1 MSAVFADAG
10 RHGEGPL
17 ARLFAEATTL
27 EQAGR
32 FAEAET
38 LLRQALQIAPEH
50 PHAIHMMGI
59 VAFRSGNEEEAC
71 RLMERSIALSPNTG
85 LYYRN
90 ICAIYRALGRLEA
103 ARAAGLRAVSLTPED
118 PHAHANLAIVHY
130 DLLEL
135 DEAFACCE
143 RALTLKPDYP
153 EAHFE
158 KAEIQLL
165 RGDYE
170 AGWEEYEWRFQLPQ
184 AAGMLPKTEKPQW
197 DGAPIA
203 EGRLLL
209 VADQGFGDVIQF
221 SRYIP
226 WAATRCRELLI
237 AGSSELKPILSQFSE
252 LRGIYNRWDEI
263 PEYVAYCPLSSLPR
277 LAGTRPETIPAPIP
291 YLRADLARTAAWA
304 ARLNDLLP
312 KGFFRVAI
320 AWAGRPAHNND
331 RNRSSSLP
339 QWQAILAT
347 EGVAF
352 LALQKGVACK
362 QVGEFFGDAALYS
375 LGPSVTDFAD
385 TMAILD
391 CVDLVISVDTSLA
404 HLAGAMGRP
413 VWVMLPFAP
422 DWRWLLQRADTPWY
436 PSMRLYRQHAPRDWE
451 ELTARVAADLLRHVT
466 EQEQAESPQ
475 WKMSA

>member
-17 ARLFAEATTL
+17 ARLMAEASTL
-27 EQAGR
+27 EQASR
-32 FAEAET
+32 LQEAEA
-38 LLRQALQIAPEH
+38 LLRQALQVAPEH
-50 PHAIHMMGI
+50 PHAIHMLGI

-103 ARAAGLRAVSLTPED
+103 GRAAGLRAVSLTPDD
-118 PHAHANLAIVHY
+118 PHAHANLAIIHY

-143 RALTLKPDYP
+143 RALALKPDYP

-158 KAEIQLL
+158 KAEVLLL

-203 EGRLLL
+203 EGKLLL

-226 WAATRCRELLI
+226 WAAGRCSELVI
-237 AGSSELKPILSQFSE
+237 AASSELKPILSQFSE
-252 LRGIYNRWDEI
+252 LQGIYHRWDEV
-263 PEYVAYCPLSSLPR
+263 PDYAAYCPLSSLPR
-277 LAGTRPETIPAPIP
+277 LAGTRPETIPASIP
-291 YLRADLARTAAWA
+291 YLRADPARVAAWA

-312 KGFFRVAI
+312 EGFFRVAI
-320 AWAGRPAHNND
+320 AWAGRAAHNND
-331 RNRSSSLP
+331 RNRSSTLA

-347 EGVAF
+347 DRVAF
-352 LALQKGVACK
+352 LALQKGPPCQQIGAYY
-362 QVGEFFGDAALYS
+362 GDAALVS
-375 LGPSVTDFAD
+375 LGPSLLDFGD
-385 TMAILD
+385 TMAILES
-391 CVDLVISVDTSLA
+391 VDLVISVDTSLG

-413 VWVMLPFAP
+413 VWLMLPFAP
-422 DWRWLLQRADTPWY
+422 DWRWLLHRTDTPWY
-436 PSMRLYRQHAPRDWE
+436 PTMRLYRQRAPRDWE
-451 ELTARVAADLLRHVT
+451 ELTARVAADLLRHARAKEET
-466 EQEQAESPQ
+466 ESPQ